1 MASLNKNIQTGN
13 FIPGSEEYTRPE
25 EIAIM
30 GKYLRAGIKELNES
44 LSIESSESPG
54 ISNKAQIKNISE
66 LPGEDTLEKINDSN
80 SSVSKSLEKVLETL
94 PKEKKNISLD
104 TNSEKINIT
113 KERILSEDSFNRPKN
128 YDTLPKG
135 KKDFSLD
142 NTKEVLDKKG
152 KNIFLEDQ
160 KETIKSNESGNIEVT
175 DSRLYEKIYQENPRN
190 DKRIV
195 PDSGNKSSKFK
206 ELDTLLGGVH
216 YDKYSSETLSEST
229 TPSKDALEAA
239 NSGTSDVI
247 FVRTENLNKLDISN
261 LSSDSSK
268 IENNKKL
275 DELDTGLSKLDK
287 NTKEIKLE
295 DEREILEKNQ
305 EKLSLSDKSSELE
318 KKDSIDSLSS
328 FRENFTGK
336 KESVLSK
343 YLEPG
348 LGENKEVFL
357 SEYIEESNKGKDVSL
372 DETKDSLY
380 EEKKKAA
387 LSEYVNK
394 LMGGKIVS
402 LEDQKDSLPEELKK
416 IVLVD
421 YLTGTINDERKLK
434 LAIDTIQEM
443 PREKVDAVLDE
454 FIDQLNNELG
464 KIASLN
470 KKYITLGKEDGSKN
484 FLEDLYKNISDLINS
499 NFSEDLPG
507 SIKEAAL
514 NLGIEKMQ
522 APTGTSK
529 EYYDQLANI
538 YGISKLTAN
547 ELKKTLDELTNYNG
561 DWGKKVAAYLSV
573 LLGKY
578 KNFKKYLPS
587 EEVEKYKNTVTGTFK
602 TDKERKDFIKDTKSV
617 TKEDLIRKTLTLL
630 KYIMKDRS
638 KEMEKVITQNDI
650 AKLIESKMIY
660 GLSIGGQQ
668 YGSSISFKG
677 ALKNIKTSVIDNTWS
692 AIKGWLT
699 SALNKS
705 LFGAAGNLLTEKA
718 KIPGHDYSY
727 DSTIR
732 NIPNVTGFYDKKT
745 TTKSFSGTPHSTP
758 MEISSVDMNTSGWFT
773 RALAKNREYT
783 FKDNYLLGEGIRKTL
798 KDLCN
803 AEINQISSVEDLYDL
818 LKRSEKTTPHA
829 RTSEGVMNGM
839 TLSSNH
845 VWEITIEPYI
855 SGYNGYCTWL
865 PFIQELNRYN
875 YKVHGVRTIYDKWI
889 PITSFELQDKR
900 LINKTLGLYA
910 GEISYPIAMEYSNE
924 LRLTIADDSFKS
936 FRYYFDKVAE
946 ISAYESA
953 INSKSDFS
961 NAKADASCAKNRKFD
976 SFSFSKKTYYGTKVD
991 STFDTI
997 NKDKFAV
1004 GMYKNLCFE
1013 ICIYILTPQ
1022 YSTIKKYDLLCVMK
1036 DYSIEYSGET
1046 DASPSDV
1053 SVTFSI
1059 VGDLEK
1065 VNTYLESDE
1074 SSFYTP
1080 AVQVVIDPK
1089 GMAYSEMEKY
1099 WNNDDQIIDLNTAKK
1114 KDIQPI
1120 EVIIEEE
1127 EIDEEPIE
1135 ILGKSI
1141 RSDGSEYYDY
1151 EERTGTETK
1160 YLA

>member
-30 GKYLRAGIKELNES
+30 GKYLKAGIKELNES
-44 LSIESSESPG
+44 LSIEGSESPG

-66 LPGEDTLEKINDSN
+66 LPGENTLEKINDSN
-80 SSVSKSLEKVLETL
+80 SSVSKSLERVLETL
-94 PKEKKNISLD
+94 PKEKKDIFLD
-104 TNSEKINIT
+104 TDSEKIDIT
-113 KERILSEDSFNRPKN
+113 EERILSEDSFNRPKN

-135 KKDFSLD
+135 KKDFSLN
-142 NTKEVLDKKG
+142 NT
-152 KNIFLEDQ
+152 

-195 PDSGNKSSKFK
+195 PDSGNKNSKFK

-229 TPSKDALEAA
+229 TPSKNAIEAA
-239 NSGTSDVI
+239 NSGTSDII

-275 DELDTGLSKLDK
+275 DELDTDLSKLDK
-287 NTKEIKLE
+287 DTKEIKLE
-295 DEREILEKNQ
+295 DKRKILEKNQ
-305 EKLSLSDKSSELE
+305 EKLNLSDKSSELE
-318 KKDSIDSLSS
+318 KKDSINSLSS

-357 SEYIEESNKGKDVSL
+357 SEYIEESNKGKDIFL
-372 DETKDSLY
+372 EDIKDPLY
-380 EEKKKAA
+380 KEKRKIA
-387 LSEYVNK
+387 LSKYVDK
-394 LMGGKIVS
+394 LMEGEIVD
-402 LEDQKDSLPEELKK
+402 LEDQRDSLPDELKK

-421 YLTGTINDERKLK
+421 YLKETINNEKELR

-443 PREKVDAVLDE
+443 PREKVDAILNE
-454 FIDQLNNELG
+454 FVEQLNGELG

-470 KKYITLGKEDGSKN
+470 EKYITLGKERGSEN
-484 FLEDLYKNISDLINS
+484 FLEELYKNISDLINS
-499 NFSEDLPG
+499 SFCDDLPG

-529 EYYDQLANI
+529 EYYNQLANI
-538 YGISKLTAN
+538 YGISKLTAE

-561 DWGKKVAAYLSV
+561 NWGKKVAAYLSV

-578 KNFKKYLPS
+578 KNFKKYLPG
-587 EEVEKYKNTVTGTFK
+587 EEIDKFKNIVTGTFK
-602 TDKERKDFIKDTKSV
+602 KDKERKNFIKDINSV

-630 KYIMKDRS
+630 KNIMKDRA
-638 KEMEKVITQNDI
+638 KEMEKIITQNDI
-650 AKLIESKMIY
+650 AKLIDSKMIY

-677 ALKNIKTSVIDNTWS
+677 ALKNIKTEVIDNTWD

-699 SALNKS
+699 STLNNS
-705 LFGAAGNLLTEKA
+705 LFGAAASLLTEKA

-732 NIPNVTGFYDKKT
+732 NIPNITGFYDKRT

-758 MEISSVDMNTSGWFT
+758 MEISSVDMNSSGWFT
-773 RALAKNREYT
+773 RALAKNREYR
-783 FKDNYLLGEGIRKTL
+783 FKDNYLLGEGVRKTL

-803 AEINQISSVEDLYDL
+803 SEITQISSVEDLYDI
-818 LKRSEKTTPHA
+818 LKKSEKTTAHA
-829 RTSEGVMNGM
+829 RTQEGVMNGM

-875 YKVHGVRTIYDKWI
+875 YKTHGVRTIYDKWI

-910 GEISYPIAMEYSNE
+910 GEISYPVAMEYSNE

-946 ISAYESA
+946 ISAYEST
-953 INSKSDFS
+953 INSKSDQID
-961 NAKADASCAKNRKFD
+961 AWADANCAKNRKFD

-1065 VNTYLESDE
+1065 VNNFINSEGPIYADIPKIDFDSKSFADSELESLWGKN
-1074 SSFYTP
+1074 S
-1080 AVQVVIDPK
+1080 
-1089 GMAYSEMEKY
+1089 
-1099 WNNDDQIIDLNTAKK
+1099 DQIIDLNTAKK

-1141 RSDGSEYYDY
+1141 GNNGSEYYDY
-1151 EERTGTETK
+1151 EEHTGTETK